1 MTKLVSKICRKG
13 RGLISLNN
21 KEEIWNFY
29 GDNNIVEFEEELLQ
43 QQDQKLKKHYLK
55 SDAKAF
61 VNKFKRML
69 RSR

>member
-13 RGLISLNN
+13 RGLISSTN
-21 KEEIWNFY
+21 KDEIWNFY
-29 GDNNIVEFEEELLQ
+29 GDSNIAEFEEELLQ
-43 QQDQKLKKHYLK
+43 QQNQKLKKHYLK

-69 RSR
+69 RSK